1 VLATLFLAAT
11 TVAAATPSPSPKTPN
26 ADLITPGVWGFIITF
41 MIGVV
46 TILLI
51 WDMMRRV
58 RRTRYRAEV
67 NAKLDAEEAQRG
79 TGIVKAGD
87 DEASDADARGRSS
100 HRDV

>member
-1 VLATLFLAAT
+1 VITAVLL
-11 TVAAATPSPSPKTPN
+11 AATPSPSPKTPN
-26 ADLITPGVWGFIITF
+26 ADLITPGVWGFVITF

-67 NAKLDAEEAQRG
+67 NAKLDAEEAQQG

-87 DEASDADARGRSS
+87 DTARRGTDVSGRRSDRGA
-100 HRDV
+100 

>member
-1 VLATLFLAAT
+1 
-11 TVAAATPSPSPKTPN
+11 
-26 ADLITPGVWGFIITF
+26 
-41 MIGVV
+41 VV

-67 NAKLDAEEAQRG
+67 NAKLDAEEALRG

-87 DEASDADARGRSS
+87 DAARRGTDVSGRRSDHGA
-100 HRDV
+100 